1 MHSSNLS
8 TWAYIRRSFLFEVTI
23 QLTSGWATFKG
34 WPTFRAVLN
43 IVKFSYHLQSM
54 TPQNL
59 QSMIIIYAAT
69 ADNLIQYPHSL
80 CALIIINIFRFMC
93 IISLIHS
100 NSQNKNRID
109 VLRKELPSITDPY
122 WQINKLN
129 KLSEIQTF
137 FLYRTCFT
145 VTSEFGEFFCVT
157 IPSLSSMYLQLFG
170 RSTNQKANVLQI
182 SFVFYVTKQPKIC

>member
-8 TWAYIRRSFLFEVTI
+8 TWAYIRRSFLFDVTI
-23 QLTSGWATFKG
+23 QLTNGCATFKG
-34 WPTFRAVLN
+34 WPTFRVVLN
-43 IVKFSYHLQSM
+43 IVKLSYHLQSM

-109 VLRKELPSITDPY
+109 VLLKELPSITDPY

-157 IPSLSSMYLQLFG
+157 IPSLSSTYLQLFG
-170 RSTNQKANVLQI
+170 RSTNQ
-182 SFVFYVTKQPKIC
+182 